1 MDEEQARQIL
11 TDVRAESTA
20 AQIITRL
27 VEERRR
33 EAVRIAVAAGLS
45 QAEIARQLGITQSR
59 VNQIINNKR

>member
-1 MDEEQARQIL
+1 MNEEQARQLL

-20 AQIITRL
+20 AQTINRI

-33 EAVRIAVAAGLS
+33 EAVLAVVESGMS
-45 QAEIARQLGITQSR
+45 QSEIARQLGITPSR